1 MSSATSQ
8 SPDPPQTDESA
19 IGTTAQAYLA
29 ALNTGER
36 NASADRLLQT
46 VLMVRALKC
55 PYEHRSQLST
65 GYPNISSIGAWQ
77 TLCHGP
83 PGQPCGGDYPKA
95 LTLNA
100 VAHTALCT
108 LRFQEAAQD
117 DERVAELG
125 DTELIPELE
134 CLLVSSASAA
144 RASTSPLRMIHFQ
157 LNGQQLQITY
167 DNACQV
173 SRNVAGHG
181 AVSVLSGST
190 TGQVTSDLEDLDLP
204 DLQPVKNSDDEDE

>member
-1 MSSATSQ
+1 MSSQ
-8 SPDPPQTDESA
+8 PHIEDLQIHPQTDESA

-83 PGQPCGGDYPKA
+83 PGQPCGGDYP
-95 LTLNA
+95 NGP
-100 VAHTALCT
+100 HSLCT

-134 CLLVSSASAA
+134 CLAQ
-144 RASTSPLRMIHFQ
+144 R
-157 LNGQQLQITY
+157 
-167 DNACQV
+167 
-173 SRNVAGHG
+173 
-181 AVSVLSGST
+181 SGSRSRVRVV
-190 TGQVTSDLEDLDLP
+190 GIDNGP
-204 DLQPVKNSDDEDE
+204 AVKNSDDEDE